1 LPVTYKKLE
10 IKASTLP
17 DPPADKNADK
27 IDKAVDQDYNRRACA
42 AHNKYRSWHGAP
54 PVGIDWAL
62 ANSAQVWAEKMNKAN
77 EMEHEDRVEAG
88 ENLCGPGDENDMKN
102 TDIATDRW
110 YDEINDPGYDY
121 NN

>member
-1 LPVTYKKLE
+1 
-10 IKASTLP
+10 
-17 DPPADKNADK
+17 
-27 IDKAVDQDYNRRACA
+27 
-42 AHNKYRSWHGAP
+42 
-54 PVGIDWAL
+54 
-62 ANSAQVWAEKMNKAN
+62 MNI
-77 EMEHEDRVEAG
+77 DRVEAG